1 MTRKIKQLHNNTQI
15 IFQTHQL
22 IQPTCGFFIIQRTNT
37 FDKPESPLLNTES
50 TNIFDTSITI
60 AADPRSQK
68 VVMGKYP
75 YYKDQRNSLCIKIG
89 KMQTCFT
96 LETLHLLILTSKWF
110 KTRFE

>member
-1 MTRKIKQLHNNTQI
+1 MTRKIKQLQNNTQI

-37 FDKPESPLLNTES
+37 FDKPESPLLHTES

-89 KMQTCFT
+89 KDANLFYFGNSTF
-96 LETLHLLILTSKWF
+96 IDID
-110 KTRFE
+110 